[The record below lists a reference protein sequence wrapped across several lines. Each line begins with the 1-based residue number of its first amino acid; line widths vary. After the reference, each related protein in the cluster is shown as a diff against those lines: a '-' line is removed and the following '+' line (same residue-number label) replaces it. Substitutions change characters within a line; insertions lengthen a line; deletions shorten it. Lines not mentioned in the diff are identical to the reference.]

1 MTVTTTP
8 LAGATAG
15 FVPEIEARL
24 HLVAP
29 YPSYSAIPTDLQEQW
44 KAPYGPPE
52 AWDLEIVDAQ
62 VPGPHGDVP
71 IRIYR
76 PRTPTP
82 EGGRPGLV
90 WLHGGAFA
98 FGDLDMPE
106 ADATAR
112 GVAGRADA
120 VVVSVDYRLCPAP
133 AALGGSG
140 ADRVDE
146 RGEPVAFP
154 VPHDD
159 CLAAFE
165 AVRERVVELGV
176 DPARLAIGGASAG
189 GCLAAGAAL
198 RLTDEGRAPWQ
209 LLLVYPVLHPVLPAP
224 SPELVEALATVPP
237 ALLFPSEARDQI
249 DSTYLG
255 GRPATPYAYAGTADD
270 LSGLPPTYV
279 ENAQFD
285 VLRASGE
292 RFAEQLAHAGVEV
305 ETCLRE
311 GVPHGHLDSVGLDA
325 AAATFDT
332 LARRLSRRD
341 G

>member
-1 MTVTTTP
+1 MTVITTP
-8 LAGATAG
+8 R

-29 YPSYSAIPTDLQEQW
+29 YPTYSAIPADREARW

-52 AWDLEIVDAQ
+52 PWDLVITDTA
-62 VPGPHGDVP
+62 VPGPHGAVP
-71 IRIYR
+71 VRVYR
-76 PRTPTP
+76 PRTPAP
-82 EGGRPGLV
+82 AGGRPGLV

-146 RGEPVAFP
+146 RGEPVSFP

-159 CLAAFE
+159 CVAAFE
-165 AVRERVVELGV
+165 AVRERVVELGI

-198 RLTDEGRAPWQ
+198 RLADEGRAPWQ
-209 LLLVYPVLHPVLPAP
+209 LLLVYPVLHPVLPEP
-224 SPELVEALATVPP
+224 GPELVEALTTVPP
-237 ALLFPSEARDQI
+237 ALLFPTEARDQI
-249 DSTYLG
+249 DRTYLG
-255 GRPATPYAYAGTADD
+255 GRAATPYAYAGIADD

-292 RFAEQLAHAGVEV
+292 RFVEQLALAGVDV
-305 ETCLRE
+305 ESHRRD
-311 GVPHGHLDSVGLDA
+311 GVPHGHLDSVGLAA
-325 AAATFDT
+325 AAATFDV
-332 LARRLSRRD
+332 LARRLARPEA
-341 G
+341 